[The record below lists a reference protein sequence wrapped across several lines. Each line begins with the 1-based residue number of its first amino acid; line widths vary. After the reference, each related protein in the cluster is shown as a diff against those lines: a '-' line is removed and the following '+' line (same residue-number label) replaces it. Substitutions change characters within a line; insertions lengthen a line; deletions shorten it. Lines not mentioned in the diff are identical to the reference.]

1 MSIFLTGGT
10 GFIGSYIVDRLVRR
24 SDEHLI
30 LLVRAKDQ
38 RSAEEKLWR
47 ALQNHMDGPEFFDAL
62 SRIDFALG
70 DLQEPRLGFDDETY
84 DRVVR
89 TASSFLHIAASLNRK
104 SAKACFNNNLRGS
117 LAVIKMARDAV
128 DHHGLRRFDHI
139 STAAV
144 AGKRFGEVLTEDET
158 VDWSLSDWDPYAR
171 TKKFVEHMT
180 DELLPD
186 VTRVV
191 YRPVSV
197 LGDARHPRTTAFD
210 MSKMLGILGAMPM
223 LPMNGDVRLDIAN
236 VDWVARVIS
245 KVFLTAEPKYD
256 AYNLSAGTASNTA
269 RQISQTLTN
278 ATGRKNVRFVPAL
291 DKGFSTLVNLVDGV
305 PTRNEATALAAVLKV
320 FWPYMTYDTVF
331 DNSRAVEALG
341 GEAPAPFVDYC
352 VPLYHWV
359 REHNYQYPY
368 KPFPDRPVRV
378 HLQTEIEA

>member
-1 MSIFLTGGT
+1 MSIFITGGT
-10 GFIGSYIVDRLVRR
+10 GFIGSYVVHRLLKR
-24 SDEHLI
+24 SDERLTLLI
-30 LLVRAKDQ
+30 RAKDQ
-38 RSAEEKLWR
+38 QAAEEKLWR
-47 ALQNHMDGPEFFDAL
+47 ALQNHMDGAEFFDAL
-62 SRIDFALG
+62 DRIDFAPG
-70 DLQEPRLGFDDETY
+70 DLQEPRLGFDDDIY
-84 DRVVR
+84 DHVVR
-89 TASSFLHIAASLNRK
+89 DSSSFLHIAASLNRK

-139 STAAV
+139 STAAA
-144 AGKRFGEVLTEDET
+144 AGKRFGETLTEDQT
-158 VDWSLSDWDPYAR
+158 IDWDRSDYDPYAR

-210 MSKMLGILGAMPM
+210 MSKMLGILGGLPM
-223 LPMNGDVRLDIAN
+223 LPMDSSVRMDVAN

-245 KVFLTAEPKYD
+245 KVFLTTKPKYD
-256 AYNLSAGTASNTA
+256 AYSLSAGEKSNTVG
-269 RQISQTLTN
+269 QISHTLTE
-278 ATGRKNVRFVPAL
+278 ATGRKPVAFVPAL
-291 DKGFSTLVNLVDGV
+291 DSSFQTLIRLVDGL
-305 PTRNEATALAAVLKV
+305 PQRNQFTGLAAVLKV

-341 GEAPAPFVDYC
+341 GEEPAPFIDYC

-359 REHNYQYPY
+359 REHDYKYPY
-368 KPFPDRPVRV
+368 RPFPTRPVQIHV
-378 HLQTEIEA
+378 PTEIQA